1 MRNTGIGGL
10 ASALALAR
18 AGFHNIDIFEQTK
31 SSGFTGA
38 GIQLTPN
45 MVRILDRFGVWESI
59 QKDAVPVERI
69 AIRSK
74 LPCFSRCCA
83 DSVVDI

>member
-18 AGFHNIDIFEQTK
+18 AGFHHIDIFEQTRTN
-31 SSGFTGA
+31 GFTGA

-45 MVRILDRFGVWESI
+45 MIRILARLDVWENI
-59 QKDAVPVERI
+59 KNDAVALKGLVIKR
-69 AIRSK
+69 AF
-74 LPCFSRCCA
+74 FS
-83 DSVVDI
+83 